1 MKKILTLVC
10 CTILL
15 AATSCTKKYV
25 TPASTTI
32 FKTASNW
39 QLRNNSPAGF
49 FGYVSVVSVPE
60 IDNYFDNNG
69 TVSVAIDYNNTGV
82 YEPISSVNGGNS
94 LWYTYDVK
102 GNVTIYSQNP
112 DGSAPTASPGDLPLK
127 IVLLP

>member
-39 QLRNNSPAGF
+39 QLQNNSPAGF
-49 FGYVSVVSVPE
+49 FGYVATVSVPE
-60 IDNYFDNNG
+60 IDSYFDDNG
-69 TVSVAIDYNNTGV
+69 TVTVAVDYGTGE
-82 YEPISSVNGGNS
+82 YEPLSNVNGGNS
-94 LWYTYDVK
+94 LWYTYDVS
-102 GNVTIYSQNP
+102 GRITLYSQNP
-112 DGSAPTASPGDLPLK
+112 DGSAPSASPGNLKLK